1 MLELPLLVLDPSRLR
16 QVLEPPLLVLLVL
29 LLVLVLALLALEP
42 LLVLVPEPLA
52 LEATQP
58 VLG

>member
-29 LLVLVLALLALEP
+29 LAVLVLALEP